1 MLRYEYMVDASF
13 LLLMVY
19 LQMLAIIIGYRV
31 DQESQRRT
39 AAQLSQPDSEQLVES
54 WPKPSQLPQYECTL
68 YTIYKHAVEP
78 DWLKADISVASSN
91 EVSSSSFPMLSL
103 LCSYR
108 YLFGLKLE
116 TETILSDNRLILGP
130 HKHFDDF

>member
-39 AAQLSQPDSEQLVES
+39 AAQLSQPDSEQLV
-54 WPKPSQLPQYECTL
+54 
-68 YTIYKHAVEP
+68 
-78 DWLKADISVASSN
+78 
-91 EVSSSSFPMLSL
+91 
-103 LCSYR
+103 
-108 YLFGLKLE
+108 
-116 TETILSDNRLILGP
+116 
-130 HKHFDDF
+130 